1 MATYEVTDSQKYFF
15 LHEGGEL
22 KSLEE
27 LYVELPTMEPRV
39 WEHHVN
45 GERNDFANWVRDVI
59 GDRYLAHKISTVTS
73 KDGLQ
78 KLLFINFFR

>member
-1 MATYEVTDSQKYFF
+1 
-15 LHEGGEL
+15 
-22 KSLEE
+22 
-27 LYVELPTMEPRV
+27 MEPRV

-45 GERNDFANWVRDVI
+45 GERNDFANWVRDVM

>member
-1 MATYEVTDSQKYFF
+1 MATYAVIDPGKYFF

-27 LYVELPTMEPRV
+27 LYIELQTMEPRV
-39 WEHHVN
+39 FEHHVN
-45 GERNDFANWVRDVI
+45 AERNDFANWIRDVM
-59 GDRYLAHKISTVTS
+59 GDRYLAHKLSTVTS
-73 KDGLQ
+73 KDEIM

>member
-1 MATYEVTDSQKYFF
+1 MATYEVADPQKYFF

-27 LYVELPTMEPRV
+27 LFIELQAMEPRV

-45 GERNDFANWVRDVI
+45 AERNDFANWVRDVM
-59 GDRYLAHKISTVTS
+59 GDRYLAHKISNVTA
-73 KDGLQ
+73 KDDLL